1 MGLVAGKGSVG
12 ELGGILDRLGARRV
26 FLVTGRASF
35 EESGARAAVEPGL
48 VGREVVRFS
57 ELSPNPTAEDV
68 TNGVAALRAAKCDAV
83 VAVGGGSVL
92 DTAKLVN
99 ACAAEDGPAV
109 EYLVKARLFTGRG
122 SLPVVA
128 IPTTAGS
135 GAEATHF
142 ATVYV
147 DGEKHSAA
155 HASMLPGWVILDHG
169 LTASAG
175 KALTASTGIDA
186 LAQGIESY
194 WSTRATDE
202 SRGWARDAV
211 VGAAAELAA
220 AVNEPTERA
229 RERMMMAS
237 HLAGRAINVARTT
250 APHALSYA
258 ITIGFGVPHGHAVG
272 LTLGAVF
279 AYNGRV
285 GPGDATVGAGGG
297 AAVRQRVGEL
307 CAMLGVDDAE
317 AGQRRVDALM
327 KEIGLETRLSRLGVT
342 RADLPRLVASV
353 NDERLAN
360 NPRKLP
366 AAEIGKLLE
375 SVF

>member
-12 ELGGILDRLGARRV
+12 ELGRILDGIGARRV

-35 EESGARAAVEPGL
+35 EGSGARAAVEPGL
-48 VGREVVRFS
+48 VGRDVVRFS
-57 ELSPNPTAEDV
+57 DFAPNPTSEDV
-68 TNGVAALRAAKCDAV
+68 ARGVEALRAARCDAV

-92 DTAKLVN
+92 DTAKVVN
-99 ACAAEDGPAV
+99 ACAAEEGPAV
-109 EYLVKARLFTGRG
+109 DYLVKARLFTGRG
-122 SLPVVA
+122 LPLVA

-155 HASMLPGWVILDHG
+155 HAGMLPGYVILDHA

-237 HLAGRAINVARTT
+237 HLAGRAIDVARTT

-279 AYNGRV
+279 AYNGAAEV
-285 GPGDATVGAGGG
+285 

-307 CAMLGVDDAE
+307 CAMLGVEDAA
-317 AGQRRVDALM
+317 AGGRKVDALM

-342 RADLPRLVASV
+342 RGDLPRLVASV

>member
-1 MGLVAGKGSVG
+1 VSLVAGKGSVG
-12 ELGGILDRLGARRV
+12 ELGGILDGIGARRV

-35 EESGARAAVEPGL
+35 EASGARAAVEPGL
-48 VGREVVRFS
+48 VGREVVRFA
-57 ELSPNPTAEDV
+57 EFAPNPTSDDV
-68 TNGVAALRAAKCDAV
+68 QRGVDALRAARCDVV

-109 EYLVKARLFTGRG
+109 DYLVKARVFRG
-122 SLPVVA
+122 GAALPLVA

-155 HASMLPGWVILDHG
+155 HAGMLPGWVVLDHG
-169 LTASAG
+169 LTMSAG

-211 VGAAAELAA
+211 VGAAAALAA
-220 AVNEPTERA
+220 AVNEPTERV

-279 AYNGRV
+279 AYNGAVR
-285 GPGDATVGAGGG
+285 GDADAVSGDAGG
-297 AAVRQRVGEL
+297 VRKTVGEL
-307 CAMLGVDDAE
+307 CVMLGVEDAE
-317 AGQRRVDALM
+317 AGRRRVDGLM
-327 KEIGLETRLSRLGVT
+327 TEIGLETRLSRLGVG
-342 RADLPRLVASV
+342 RADLGKLVASV

-360 NPRKLP
+360 NPRRLP
-366 AAEIGKLLE
+366 ATEIGKLLE